1 MRNCI
6 MVVLIAIVIIT
17 ICFELICAWYAAA
30 PLTPCLCKEQISQ
43 AHAAPLA
50 SPSRATPPAQ
60 GYEERLRVLQ
70 ARRRH
75 PLQGAPRGRRG
86 GPLSLQEAS
95 CACSP
100 RRGGQELTVLGFIAL
115 LVFMAVKT
123 GIPQSFSRQ
132 VRPHTRPF
140 VPARVF
146 THARTHARTLYART
160 RAERAD
166 ARGAGEY

>member
-1 MRNCI
+1 M
-6 MVVLIAIVIIT
+6 
-17 ICFELICAWYAAA
+17 
-30 PLTPCLCKEQISQ
+30 
-43 AHAAPLA
+43 
-50 SPSRATPPAQ
+50 
-60 GYEERLRVLQ
+60 
-70 ARRRH
+70 
-75 PLQGAPRGRRG
+75 
-86 GPLSLQEAS
+86 
-95 CACSP
+95 
-100 RRGGQELTVLGFIAL
+100 LGFIAL